1 MSETTERSE
10 NSAANDSVPNGESA
24 TPEARLGEK
33 GPVNATLSDLQR
45 QRDEYLD
52 LLQRS
57 RAEFANYQKRS
68 KAQADADRVYAIGS
82 LARDL
87 LDGLDNLERAAE
99 ALRAAGS
106 AGVSEG
112 IDMVHKQ
119 LIATLAKH
127 GVEPIQAL
135 GKPFDPNEHEALVQ
149 QPDANHP
156 EGTVVAELGKGYRIH
171 ERVLRPTKVAV
182 SIQPAGSRSTT
193 GAAGS

>member
-1 MSETTERSE
+1 MSDESTQKPE
-10 NSAANDSVPNGESA
+10 NAAPGDPTPNGE
-24 TPEARLGEK
+24 TGT
-33 GPVNATLSDLQR
+33 VNATLSEVQR

-57 RAEFANYQKRS
+57 RAEFANYQKRA
-68 KAQADADRVYAIGS
+68 KAQADADRQYAIGS

-106 AGVSEG
+106 GGVGEG
-112 IDMVHKQ
+112 VDMVHKQ
-119 LIATLAKH
+119 LLATLAKH
-127 GVEPIQAL
+127 GVEPIDAL
-135 GKPFDPNEHEALVQ
+135 GKPFDPNQHEALVQ

-171 ERVLRPTKVAV
+171 ERVLRPSKVAV
-182 SIQPAGSRSTT
+182 SVRPQ
-193 GAAGS
+193 

>member
-1 MSETTERSE
+1 MSENPQPEDPAASNTAPDGE
-10 NSAANDSVPNGESA
+10 NPSTDTSNGEK
-24 TPEARLGEK
+24 R
-33 GPVNATLSDLQR
+33 PVNETLEQVKR

-68 KAQADADRVYAIGS
+68 KAQAESDRIYAIGS

-106 AGVSEG
+106 SGVTEG
-112 IDMVHKQ
+112 LDMVHKQ
-119 LIATLAKH
+119 LLATLGKH

-135 GKPFDPNEHEALVQ
+135 GRAFDPNEHEAMLQ

-156 EGTVVAELGKGYRIH
+156 EGTVVAELGKGYRIRD
-171 ERVLRPTKVAV
+171 RVLRPSKVAV
-182 SIQPAGSRSTT
+182 SVKP
-193 GAAGS
+193 